1 MVELNSPCRCRI
13 RYQHAESSSLDVS
26 GAERMPSD
34 SKKQQLIAFPQR
46 VHTSYTMPIKPI
58 TGMLRR
64 GLVLDLSVA
73 FGLGTSFGYA
83 FWYGYHVPA
92 VAARDKY
99 YSKLED
105 RRAANAAA

>member
-1 MVELNSPCRCRI
+1 
-13 RYQHAESSSLDVS
+13 
-26 GAERMPSD
+26 MPV
-34 SKKQQLIAFPQR
+34 A
-46 VHTSYTMPIKPI
+46 PI

-73 FGLGTSFGYA
+73 GGLGTTFGYL

-92 VAARDKY
+92 VRKRDAF

-105 RRAANAAA
+105 KRAAEAGQ